1 VLSIDDF
8 SKSAPPPGRLLRAAG
23 SAAALALVG
32 IGLVSGWYWLRVIG
46 PPKLVLRQVTVGFLA
61 VVLAGYFVVLAT
73 AVLGAMIL
81 GWFLWWSRRRPGSHR
96 LKAARWLLLCVS
108 CAIGLGLAETTAASW
123 LARTHRLPAL
133 PERFTDPTFP
143 HDELSIVLIGGSSA
157 LGVPYEDWVSV
168 GAIVGHELRQ
178 AIPSRRFRVDVL
190 AEKGAT
196 LEAMHLKLAGLSRRP
211 DALIVYS
218 GHNEFLAR
226 FALANRM
233 SYYDDEPWVRR
244 RGGWLERAGRISP
257 LFTLVAE
264 NLEKQRVGMVP
275 RRNYGPVETLVGRP
289 VCSTAEADAVVAD
302 FHRRLEAIVADCER
316 IGCLPILIIPPGN
329 DSSDPNQSYAA
340 PSTRQDA
347 RQVLFRQLETIRAL
361 EPRDP
366 GGAIAAY
373 RQFVAEQ
380 PSHAEAHYRLAR
392 LLEAAGS
399 IAEANRHYILARD
412 RDGLPLRCITPLEA
426 AYRTVAKRHERSV
439 VLVDGPA
446 VFRAKSHRCILDDY
460 LFHDNVHPTLTG
472 HVALAEAVLGG
483 LKARGA
489 FGWPE
494 STPAPVLDPR
504 RCAAQFGLDATSW
517 AIVCDRCAV
526 YYGLFASI
534 AFDPSER
541 TAWRDRYSAAARQIR
556 AGTRPEDVGL
566 PALSLAGDP
575 IHISPR

>member
-1 VLSIDDF
+1 LSIDD
-8 SKSAPPPGRLLRAAG
+8 SPRPAPPPGHLVQAAG
-23 SAAALALVG
+23 SAAALALAG
-32 IGLVSGWYWLRVIG
+32 IGLMSGWYWLRVIG
-46 PPKLVLRQVTVGFLA
+46 PPKLVLRHVTVGFLA
-61 VVLAGYFVVLAT
+61 VVLAGYFVVLAA
-73 AVLGAMIL
+73 AVLGATIL
-81 GWFLWWSRRRPGSHR
+81 GWFLWWSRRRQGAPR

-108 CAIGLGLAETTAASW
+108 CIVGLGLAETTAAAW

-133 PERFTDPTFP
+133 PERFNEPAFP
-143 HDELSIVLIGGSSA
+143 HDELSIVVIGESSA
-157 LGVPYEDWVSV
+157 LGVPYEDWGSV

-196 LEAMHLKLAGLSRRP
+196 LEAVHRKLAGLSRRP

-226 FALANRM
+226 FSLSNRM
-233 SYYDDEPWVRR
+233 SYYDDEPWSRR
-244 RGGWLERAGRISP
+244 RGAWLERAGRISP

-275 RRNYGPVETLVGRP
+275 TKNFGPVETLVGRP
-289 VCSTAEADAVVAD
+289 VCSPAEADAVVAD

-340 PSTRQDA
+340 PSTHQDA
-347 RQVLFRQLETIRAL
+347 RQLLFQRLEAIRAL

-366 GGAIAAY
+366 AGAIAAY
-373 RQFVAEQ
+373 REFVAEQ
-380 PSHAEAHYRLAR
+380 PTHAEAHYRLAR
-392 LLEAAGS
+392 LLEAAGT

-412 RDGLPLRCITPLEA
+412 HDGLPMRCITPLEA
-426 AYRTVAKRHERSV
+426 AYRTVAERHERSV

-446 VFRAKSHRCILDDY
+446 VLRARSRRSILDEH

-472 HVALAEAVLGG
+472 HVALAEAVLGS

-504 RCAAQFGLDATSW
+504 RCAAQFGLDATTW
-517 AIVCDRCAV
+517 AVICDRCAV

-534 AFDPSER
+534 SFDPSER
-541 TAWRDRYSAAARQIR
+541 TAWRDRYAAASRQIR
-556 AGTRPEDVGL
+556 AGIPPENVGIPGVGL
-566 PALSLAGDP
+566 ADDP
-575 IHISPR
+575 LDTSR